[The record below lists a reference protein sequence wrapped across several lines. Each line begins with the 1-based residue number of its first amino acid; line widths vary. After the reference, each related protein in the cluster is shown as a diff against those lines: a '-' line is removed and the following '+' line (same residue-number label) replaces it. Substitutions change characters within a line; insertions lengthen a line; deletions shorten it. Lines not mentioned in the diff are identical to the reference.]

1 MNQLIQKLKFK
12 LLTSPKTCKLVFNL
26 WPPFLGTGIKVV
38 YISDDFK
45 EVKLRLKLRF
55 YNKNYIN
62 TQFGGSLF
70 AMTDPFYTFMLLKQL
85 GKNCLICDQAAN
97 INYITFGK
105 GDVKASLK
113 LTDMEINQIKE
124 KTANGEKF
132 LPKFNIELLD
142 RKSDKLIAQLTRTLY
157 VRKRKVEKP

>member
-85 GKNCLICDQAAN
+85 GKNYLICDQAAN

>member
-1 MNQLIQKLKFK
+1 MNQFIQKLKFK

-26 WPPFLGTGIKVV
+26 WPPFLGTGIKVI

-70 AMTDPFYTFMLLKQL
+70 AMTDPFFTFMLLKQL
-85 GKNCLICDQAAN
+85 GNNYLKSHFQAVLPHN
-97 INYITFGK
+97 T
-105 GDVKASLK
+105 
-113 LTDMEINQIKE
+113 IKIQRI
-124 KTANGEKF
+124 F
-132 LPKFNIELLD
+132 LF
-142 RKSDKLIAQLTRTLY
+142 
-157 VRKRKVEKP
+157 